1 METYF
6 SIDKISTYHRSV
18 LTIGSFDGL
27 HQGHQ
32 EIVNR
37 TVHMAKGKQVP
48 SIVVTF
54 DPHPRH
60 ILNHE
65 ESKLPIIL
73 SLENKLTMLENL
85 GVNETLV
92 IPFTSEFSKIS
103 ASDFLEGTIEKIF
116 RPKDLVIGYDH
127 HFGHDRSGSPEFLR
141 AYAENLDIN
150 LEIVEAVSDE
160 GSVISS
166 SRIREQIYY
175 GYIRRANFE
184 LGWIYGF
191 NALVVKGSG
200 RGHDL
205 SFPTANFIPLD
216 SEQLLPK
223 VGVYFSRGRVDGKQ
237 LYGMCNLGLRP
248 TFDEGKFVME
258 VHFFDFQDINLYS
271 QNIRIEFLER
281 IRDEK
286 KFESKNDLISQ
297 LTKDKK
303 HCLGLLD
310 KYF

>member
-27 HQGHQ
+27 HRGHQ
-32 EIVNR
+32 KIVNR

-60 ILNHE
+60 ILNYE
-65 ESKLPIIL
+65 ETKLPIIM
-73 SLENKLTMLENL
+73 SLENKLVMLEDL
-85 GVNETLV
+85 GVDGTLT
-92 IPFTSEFSKIS
+92 IPFTSEFSQLS
-103 ASDFLEGTIEKIF
+103 ASDFLESIIEEIF
-116 RPKDLVIGYDH
+116 HPEDLVIGYDH
-127 HFGHDRSGSPEFLR
+127 HFGNDRSGSPEF
-141 AYAENLDIN
+141 AKEYVKNLDIN
-150 LEIVEAVSDE
+150 LVIVDAVSDE

-166 SRIREQIYY
+166 TRIREQIKD

-191 NALVVKGSG
+191 NAQVVSGSG
-200 RGHDL
+200 RGHEL

-216 SEQLLPK
+216 SDQLLPK
-223 VGVYFSRGRVDGKQ
+223 TGVYLARGRVVGKQ
-237 LYGMCNLGLRP
+237 LYGMCNLGYRP

-258 VHFFDFQDINLYS
+258 VHFFDFHDIDLYS

-281 IRDEK
+281 IRDEI
-286 KFESKNDLISQ
+286 KFESKDDLISQ
-297 LTKDKK
+297 LTRDKK
-303 HCLGLLD
+303 YCLGLLD
-310 KYF
+310 KYN

>member
-6 SIDKISTYHRSV
+6 NIDKIASYHRSV

-27 HQGHQ
+27 HRGHQ

-37 TVHMAKGKQVP
+37 TVHTAKGRQAP

-60 ILNHE
+60 ILNYGE
-65 ESKLPIIL
+65 TKLPIIL
-73 SLENKLTMLENL
+73 SLENKLVMLEKL
-85 GVNETLV
+85 GVDGTLI
-92 IPFTSEFSKIS
+92 IPFTTEFSQLS
-103 ASDFLEGTIEKIF
+103 ASDFLESIIIEIF
-116 RPKDLVIGYDH
+116 HPEELVIGYDH
-127 HFGHDRSGSPEFLR
+127 HFGHDRSGSPKFVS
-141 AYAENLDIN
+141 AYVENSDIN
-150 LEIVEAVSDE
+150 LVIVDAVSDE

-166 SRIREQIYY
+166 SRIRELIND

-191 NALVVKGSG
+191 DARVVSGSG

-205 SFPTANFIPLD
+205 SFPTANFVPLD
-216 SEQLLPK
+216 ADQLLPK
-223 VGVYFSRGRVDGKQ
+223 TGVYLTRGRVVGKQ
-237 LYGMCNLGLRP
+237 LYGMCNLGYRP

-258 VHFFDFQDINLYS
+258 VHFLDFHDIDLYS

-281 IRDEK
+281 IRGEI
-286 KFESKNDLISQ
+286 KFGSKDDLIYQ
-297 LTKDKK
+297 LTRDKK

-310 KYF
+310 KYN

>member
-1 METYF
+1 MEIYF
-6 SIDKISTYHRSV
+6 SLDNISSYKSSV

-27 HQGHQ
+27 HRGHQ

-37 TVHMAKGKQVP
+37 TIHMAKGKRVP

-65 ESKLPIIL
+65 DSKLPIIL
-73 SLENKLTMLENL
+73 DLKNKLTMLEDL
-85 GVNETLV
+85 GVDGTLV
-92 IPFTSEFSKIS
+92 IKFTPEFSTIS
-103 ASDFLEGTIEKIF
+103 ASDFLKDIIEKIF
-116 RPKDLVIGYDH
+116 HPGDLVIGYDH
-127 HFGHDRSGSPEFLR
+127 HFGHERSGSPEFVEE
-141 AYAENLDIN
+141 YGKKTGIN
-150 LEIVEAVSDE
+150 VEIVKAISDE
-160 GSVISS
+160 GSIISS
-166 SRIREQIYY
+166 TRIREQIRD

-191 NALVVKGSG
+191 NAKVVKGAG

-205 SFPTANFIPLD
+205 TFPTANFIPLD
-216 SEQLLPK
+216 SDQLLPK
-223 VGVYFSRGRVDGKQ
+223 NGVYFTRGRVAGKQ

-258 VHFFDFQDINLYS
+258 VHFFDFHDVNLYS
-271 QNIRIEFLER
+271 KNIRIEFLER
-281 IRDEK
+281 IRNEI
-286 KFESKNDLISQ
+286 KFESKNELMSQ

-310 KYF
+310 KYY